1 MSAGGR
7 GHRPRV
13 VAVVSAR
20 MASSRYPGK
29 ALVPLAGR
37 PLVAVLLERVAS
49 ARGLDGVVL
58 ATSNNR
64 ENDVLAHLAVE
75 RGFAVFRGDEE
86 DVLRRH
92 VECAHALQADHL
104 VRVTGDNPLTDIE
117 TLEHLVAVHLGG
129 GADYTYV
136 PGDALLM
143 GILPGAPAL
152 EGHLKRAAG
161 LAADG
166 CVVGVHY
173 HPELFHGV
181 RRGDERH
188 RSELVTLYIKE
199 HPDEF
204 RIRTSELPAGLYR
217 PQYRLTVDEAEDVAL
232 LQGLFERLAAPGKIV
247 TVREAIAVLD
257 REPELAGINSHLR
270 HKAANL
276 RSVELDTRIADPTR

>member
-1 MSAGGR
+1 
-7 GHRPRV
+7 
-13 VAVVSAR
+13 

-37 PLVAVLLERVAS
+37 PLLAVLLERVAS
-49 ARGLDGVVL
+49 ARGVDDVVL

-64 ENDVLAHLAVE
+64 ENDVLARLAAE
-75 RGFAVFRGDEE
+75 GGFGVFRGEEE

-92 VECAHALQADHL
+92 VECAHAVSAAHV

-117 TLEHLVAVHLGG
+117 TLEHLVALHLGG

-143 GILPGAPAL
+143 GILPEVVSAAAL
-152 EGHLKRAAG
+152 ERSWH
-161 LAADG
+161 
-166 CVVGVHY
+166 
-173 HPELFHGV
+173 
-181 RRGDERH
+181 RGEERH

-199 HPDEF
+199 HPGEF
-204 RIRTSELPAGLYR
+204 RIRTSELPEGLYR

-232 LQGLFERLAAPGKIV
+232 MQGLFERLAAPGKMV
-247 TVREAIAVLD
+247 TTREAIVVLD
-257 REPELAGINSHLR
+257 REPELARINAHLR

-276 RSVELDTRIADPTR
+276 RSVELDGRIGSSAR

>member
-1 MSAGGR
+1 MTGGPR
-7 GHRPRV
+7 GPRPRV

-37 PLVAVLLERVAS
+37 PLLAVLLERVAS
-49 ARGLDGVVL
+49 SRGVDDVVL

-64 ENDVLAHLAVE
+64 ENDVLARLAAE
-75 RGFAVFRGDEE
+75 GGFGVFRGDED

-92 VECAHALQADHL
+92 VECAHALGAAHV

-117 TLEHLVAVHLGG
+117 TLEHLVALHLGG

-143 GILPGAPAL
+143 GILPEVVSAAAL
-152 EGHLKRAAG
+152 ERSWH
-161 LAADG
+161 
-166 CVVGVHY
+166 
-173 HPELFHGV
+173 
-181 RRGDERH
+181 RGEERH

-204 RIRTSELPAGLYR
+204 RIRTSELPEGLYR

-232 LQGLFERLAAPGKIV
+232 MQGLFERLAAPGKIV
-247 TVREAIAVLD
+247 TTREAIVVLD
-257 REPELAGINSHLR
+257 REPELARINAHLR
-270 HKAANL
+270 HKTANL
-276 RSVELDTRIADPTR
+276 RSVELDHGIAGPSR